1 MKGMQ
6 KIKRGKSFAGVVIY
20 ALKPG
25 IHHKTDPVVIGGNML
40 GASAPELITEFNA
53 SASLRADIAKPVWHN
68 SLRLAQGESLTAKQW
83 VSFADD
89 YMNRMG
95 FSETYLRC
103 YVIHDDDAGQHI
115 HIIATRVDLIG
126 GKLYL
131 GRNENLISTRVIQE
145 LESAHDLTRTKGTSP
160 LLGPSPSSKRKR
172 LSRGEEQKEK
182 REGQPSPKTFLQN
195 TIDTLFC
202 THNDIPS
209 FVEALCEHGITPLP
223 NIASSGR
230 MNGFSFEYAGIAFK
244 ASQLGKAYSWATLQ
258 EKLHYAPERD
268 NPMLFAL
275 KASTVGDNERTDLV
289 TEATTEDTKPL
300 LLVTSESVVVTPPP
314 QQEFI
319 VGTAKSCEAYT
330 LASTVLTA
338 LKPARKKDYL
348 MTAVIKWLLSIPYLA
363 AFAKLLKETGK
374 TFLHRKS
381 SFSVINTVRSAE
393 PDVKTS
399 NEIHED
405 LLKTHTHLTSQ
416 PTEEHHLSCLT
427 TSKDKTFDRFYRSI

>member
-6 KIKRGKSFAGVVIY
+6 KIKRGKNFAGVVLY

-40 GASAPELITEFNA
+40 GASVPELITEFNA
-53 SASLRADIAKPVWHN
+53 SASLRADVAKPVWHN
-68 SLRLAQGESLTAKQW
+68 SLRLPQGESLTAKQW

-89 YMNRMG
+89 YMSFMG
-95 FSETYLRC
+95 FSDTHLRC
-103 YVIHDDDAGQHI
+103 YVIHDDEAGQHI
-115 HIIATRVDLIG
+115 HIIATRVDLVG

-145 LESAHDLTRTKGTSP
+145 LELAHDLTATK
-160 LLGPSPSSKRKR
+160 GPSPSNSPSPSSRRKR

-195 TIDTLFC
+195 TIDVILATDS
-202 THNDIPS
+202 DIPS
-209 FVEALCEHGITPLP
+209 FVEALCEHGITPVP

-258 EKLHYAPERD
+258 EKLRYAPERD
-268 NPMLFAL
+268 NPLLFSL
-275 KASTVGDNERTDLV
+275 KASAMRSNETGDSV
-289 TEATTEDTKPL
+289 TKATTEDTTPSL
-300 LLVTSESVVVTPPP
+300 PASLESEIIAPPP
-314 QQEFI
+314 QHEHRLEI
-319 VGTAKSCEAYT
+319 AETCEAHT
-330 LASTVLTA
+330 PASTVLTA
-338 LKPARKKDYL
+338 PGQANNKDHL
-348 MTAVIKWLLSIPYLA
+348 MTAVIKWLLSIPYLQ
-363 AFAKLLKETGK
+363 AFANLLKETGK

-381 SFSVINTVRSAE
+381 SFSTISAVRSAE

-399 NEIHED
+399 NEIPED
-405 LLKTHTHLTSQ
+405 FFESSYS
-416 PTEEHHLSCLT
+416 PN
-427 TSKDKTFDRFYRSI
+427 

>member
-6 KIKRGKSFAGVVIY
+6 KIKRGKSFAGVVLY

-25 IHHKTDPVVIGGNML
+25 THHKTDPVVIGGNML
-40 GASAPELITEFNA
+40 GASAAELITEFSA
-53 SASLRADIAKPVWHN
+53 SASIRADVAKPVWHN
-68 SLRLAQGESLTAKQW
+68 SLRLPQGESLTAKQW
-83 VSFADD
+83 VVFADD
-89 YMNRMG
+89 YMTRMG
-95 FSETYLRC
+95 FSDTHLRC
-103 YVIHDDDAGQHI
+103 YVLHDDEAGQHI
-115 HIIATRVDLIG
+115 HIIASRVDLINR

-131 GRNENLISTRVIQE
+131 GRNENLSSTRVIQE
-145 LESAHDLTRTKGTSP
+145 LELTHGLTRTKG
-160 LLGPSPSSKRKR
+160 PSPSHIPYPGSKRKK
-172 LSRGEEQKEK
+172 LSRNEQQKEK

-195 TIDTLFC
+195 TIDELLATA
-202 THNDIPS
+202 NDISS
-209 FVEALCEHGITPLP
+209 FIEALCEHGISPIP

-230 MNGFSFEYAGIAFK
+230 MNGFSFEYSGIAFK

-275 KASTVGDNERTDLV
+275 KASTAGDNERTDLV

-338 LKPARKKDYL
+338 LEPARKKDYL

-405 LLKTHTHLTSQ
+405 LLKNSYTPNK
-416 PTEEHHLSCLT
+416 PT
-427 TSKDKTFDRFYRSI
+427 F